1 MISNFYKRIIT
12 SFFLILLLF
21 FGLFYNELSW
31 KVLVLFF
38 LVLCFYE
45 FYYLLNKIFNN
56 RIIFIILT
64 LICVFYLYIFYFLLI
79 KIKIEL
85 GEEFILV
92 LIFTCVFSDVGGYI
106 FGKLIGGPKLTSISP
121 NKTISGSFGS
131 IIFTV
136 LGTYTFVLFLNK
148 IDLETISFQF
158 SISFVLWLILMS
170 VCCQIGDLLV
180 SYLKRKAKVK
190 DTGNLL
196 PGHGGILD
204 RVDGILF
211 AIPFGILAHFVIGG
225 IK

>member
-1 MISNFYKRIIT
+1 M
-12 SFFLILLLF
+12 
-21 FGLFYNELSW
+21 
-31 KVLVLFF
+31 
-38 LVLCFYE
+38 
-45 FYYLLNKIFNN
+45 
-56 RIIFIILT
+56 
-64 LICVFYLYIFYFLLI
+64 
-79 KIKIEL
+79 
-85 GEEFILV
+85 
-92 LIFTCVFSDVGGYI
+92 
-106 FGKLIGGPKLTSISP
+106 
-121 NKTISGSFGS
+121 
-131 IIFTV
+131 
-136 LGTYTFVLFLNK
+136 LFLNK